1 MRKLPRI
8 ERSEIRGTFIVLSG
22 QNILFVE
29 FIFHFCKSFCV
40 IFQNKEGR
48 LRGCVRCALRRV
60 LGVWVCRVCVG
71 RECVC
76 VGACVCVL
84 RRGWVLGVGVFVVGC
99 VGALGVGASCRRV
112 TLAALLSGYLG
123 KSGHLPR

>member
-29 FIFHFCKSFCV
+29 VIFSF

-48 LRGCVRCALRRV
+48 GCVRCVLRRV
-60 LGVWVCRVCVG
+60 LGVCGLCRGCVRGVCGACAGCVWGVYGMWGRVC
-71 RECVC
+71 
-76 VGACVCVL
+76 
-84 RRGWVLGVGVFVVGC
+84 W
-99 VGALGVGASCRRV
+99 GVGAW
-112 TLAALLSGYLG
+112 GEG
-123 KSGHLPR
+123 P